1 MKKILVSIATTLIT
15 ATVLVAC
22 NGSGTNSSDV
32 SSGGASTPLSKAV
45 CTSLNNWQSVGVGM
59 SAEQVQARLGAPA
72 KIISNA
78 ASTEYHYEKC
88 RGFAKVATEA
98 TDPTQPV
105 AATATTPR
113 VPGIPGKPT
122 TYEWIDVEGVVS
134 ISGARGVTATT
145 SPERITD
152 KIVCEFDY
160 YRYPE
165 AGVVWG
171 TKTTTFNDSSTA
183 TVPAQYIP
191 SQYCRSPA
199 DGTQF

>member
-1 MKKILVSIATTLIT
+1 MKKILVSLATTLMA
-15 ATVLVAC
+15 ATLLVAC
-22 NGSGTNSSDV
+22 NGDGINSSDV
-32 SSGGASTPLSKAV
+32 SSPGATTPLAKAV

-72 KIISNA
+72 KIISSA
-78 ASTEYHYEKC
+78 TSTEYYYEKC
-88 RGFAKVATEA
+88 RGFAKIATEA
-98 TDPTQPV
+98 TEPTQPV

-113 VPGIPGKPT
+113 VPGIAGKPT
-122 TYEWIDVEGVVS
+122 TYEWTDVEGVVT
-134 ISGARGVTATT
+134 ISGARGVTATS
-145 SPERITD
+145 SPIRITE

-171 TKTTTFNDSSTA
+171 TKKTTFNDNSTA

>member
-1 MKKILVSIATTLIT
+1 MSSNLTASAIFFGSLLEAICMKKILVSLATTLIT

-88 RGFAKVATEA
+88 RAAECARRALMNAADCCSACDSLPFLGNATNS
-98 TDPTQPV
+98 
-105 AATATTPR
+105 R
-113 VPGIPGKPT
+113 
-122 TYEWIDVEGVVS
+122 WS
-134 ISGARGVTATT
+134 
-145 SPERITD
+145 
-152 KIVCEFDY
+152 
-160 YRYPE
+160 
-165 AGVVWG
+165 
-171 TKTTTFNDSSTA
+171 FNST
-183 TVPAQYIP
+183 
-191 SQYCRSPA
+191 
-199 DGTQF
+199 

>member
-1 MKKILVSIATTLIT
+1 MKRILVSLATTLI
-15 ATVLVAC
+15 AAIVLVAC

-32 SSGGASTPLSKAV
+32 SSGGATTPLAKAA

-78 ASTEYHYEKC
+78 ASTDYFYEKC

-98 TDPTQPV
+98 TEPTQPV
-105 AATATTPR
+105 AATTSTPR

-122 TYEWIDVEGVVS
+122 TYEWTDTGGVVT
-134 ISGARGVTATT
+134 ISGARGVTSTT
-145 SPERITD
+145 SPERITE

-160 YRYPE
+160 YGYPE
-165 AGVVWG
+165 ASVVWG
-171 TKTTTFNDSSTA
+171 TRTTTFNDNSTA

-191 SQYCRSPA
+191 DQYCRSPA
-199 DGTQF
+199 NGTQF